1 MRRLRGTTDA
11 ASDRL
16 NAFVAGA
23 VAGLSLVIDPDRR
36 RRQSIMMYLLT
47 RSLQFS
53 GGWLMG
59 QWSKSRQAK
68 RQETLMQ
75 VRDRMNEEGFAEG
88 QRREL
93 TVEPTW
99 EDVFAKG
106 LQRYAGALV
115 MMLANVQI
123 IYGFLFDPDTLTKS
137 YHSFLLYHSG
147 WKDDFGNMAIPL
159 TNAINDTVRRMAQG
173 DDEAVPFRIPKDTT
187 SRDFVAQHVSPNVAS
202 IIPHNIRHRYAVCA
216 LQHPLDASCT
226 TSKLTLFRDGYG
238 RALKLYVP
246 LNVIMTL
253 AFRFNQLKTD
263 PTTVLQK
270 FLKSCGRSA
279 FFLAMYVAMGFA
291 TPCAVRPIVGNER
304 LYWYYLPGV
313 ISGVT
318 VLLEAPGRQL
328 ELALYCLTR
337 AMESWWRTM
346 VKRGHVKNLPHGDT
360 LLFMLSMGTLMTI
373 YQSDRKTIASHYL
386 SVMTRFFGN
395 N

>member
-1 MRRLRGTTDA
+1 MFALFLSTFLSSYKGILCLMRRLRGTTDV

-59 QWSKSRQAK
+59 EWSKSRQAK
-68 RQETLMQ
+68 RQAALMQ
-75 VRDRMNEEGFAEG
+75 LRDRVNSEGFVDG

-93 TVEPTW
+93 AIKPTW

-137 YHSFLLYHSG
+137 YHSFLMYHSG

-159 TNAINDTVRRMAQG
+159 THAISDTVQRMAQA
-173 DDEAVPFRIPKDTT
+173 DDAIPFRIPKDTT
-187 SRDFVAQHVSPNVAS
+187 SRDFVAQYISPNVAS
-202 IIPHNIRHRYAVCA
+202 IIPPNIRHRHAVCA

-226 TSKLTLFRDGYG
+226 RSKLTLFRDGYG

-246 LNVIMTL
+246 LNV
-253 AFRFNQLKTD
+253 
-263 PTTVLQK
+263 
-270 FLKSCGRSA
+270 
-279 FFLAMYVAMGFA
+279 
-291 TPCAVRPIVGNER
+291 VRKKKG
-304 LYWYYLPGV
+304 
-313 ISGVT
+313 
-318 VLLEAPGRQL
+318 
-328 ELALYCLTR
+328 AL
-337 AMESWWRTM
+337 
-346 VKRGHVKNLPHGDT
+346 
-360 LLFMLSMGTLMTI
+360 
-373 YQSDRKTIASHYL
+373 
-386 SVMTRFFGN
+386 
-395 N
+395 